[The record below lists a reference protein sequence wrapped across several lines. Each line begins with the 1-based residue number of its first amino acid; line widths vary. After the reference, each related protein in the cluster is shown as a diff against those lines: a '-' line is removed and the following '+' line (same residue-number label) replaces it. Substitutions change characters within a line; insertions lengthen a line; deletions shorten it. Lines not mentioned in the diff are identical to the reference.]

1 MCVPDSRG
9 SSQVPSLEAFFCKFL
24 VAFMQGVFHLGLEIT
39 PIAFVY
45 ALWTC
50 ADHATSVQPGS
61 RTTRLLTMLHQCS
74 LAVVRLACWADV
86 HQCSLAVVRLACWA
100 DVHQCSLAVVRLA
113 CWADVHQCS
122 LAVVRLACWADVAW
136 STHAIFNERLP
147 ASVNAIFWLLFMQ
160 TWAC

>member
-100 DVHQCSLAVVRLA
+100 DV
-113 CWADVHQCS
+113 
-122 LAVVRLACWADVAW
+122 AW

>member
-1 MCVPDSRG
+1 
-9 SSQVPSLEAFFCKFL
+9 
-24 VAFMQGVFHLGLEIT
+24 MQGVFHLGLEIT

-100 DVHQCSLAVVRLA
+100 DV
-113 CWADVHQCS
+113 
-122 LAVVRLACWADVAW
+122 AW

>member
-113 CWADVHQCS
+113 CWADV
-122 LAVVRLACWADVAW
+122 AW